1 MAKLR
6 AAGAKE
12 NAGCPHFGPF
22 DRLRHPNWTTTR
34 ISDGITGHRE
44 YGEMHRK
51 RMPGG
56 TVVGRMV
63 QGTMMD
69 DQAGREASD
78 LAEIFENTDVRD
90 WHVMLVCRGT
100 ILEDSLCVVVTTVTS

>member
-34 ISDGITGHRE
+34 ITGHRE
-44 YGEMHRK
+44 YVEMHRK
-51 RMPGG
+51 RMPDG
-56 TVVGRMV
+56 TVRW
-63 QGTMMD
+63 QDGT
-69 DQAGREASD
+69 R
-78 LAEIFENTDVRD
+78 
-90 WHVMLVCRGT
+90 HVDG
-100 ILEDSLCVVVTTVTS
+100 